1 MDANAFAKHSEFVEH
16 SINQFNR
23 SKYDSVWNM
32 IYAIL
37 PIARQISPS
46 RFSSEQFTKW
56 FIKLYT
62 HAVQLRTKQNTAR
75 DDYLNF
81 LIELKNRKN
90 VPDNILHSHAYTL
103 FLDGFET
110 TSYMLGF
117 ALNYLSDHKICQNKL
132 RAEVNKY
139 ESIGY
144 DELQQMPYLESFL
157 NGN

>member
-1 MDANAFAKHSEFVEH
+1 M
-16 SINQFNR
+16 
-23 SKYDSVWNM
+23 
-32 IYAIL
+32 
-37 PIARQISPS
+37 
-46 RFSSEQFTKW
+46 
-56 FIKLYT
+56 
-62 HAVQLRTKQNTAR
+62 KQNTSR

-110 TSYMLGF
+110 TSYILGF
-117 ALNYLSDHKICQNKL
+117 ALNYLSEHKLCQNKL

-139 ESIGY
+139 DNIGY

-157 NGN
+157 NGKRNPYSHMFSIFLYWNNKRLKTSFQKQHG